1 MANNDSGEHIT
12 WRDMV
17 AHTADIVGDRTT
29 AKWLCEHASGC
40 DADEFRDILDEL
52 VSQRSGLHLDD
63 MVRRYL
69 GGEPLQYV
77 MGRWAFRHL
86 DVMVDQRVLIP
97 RPETEQIVDIVCE
110 YLAERKAPYV
120 IADLGTGS
128 GAIGLSLLQELPL
141 ESATVY
147 LTDVSVDAIDVARA
161 NAAGIGRPAAG
172 ARLCV
177 GEWFVALPHDIAGT
191 LDVVV
196 SNPPYI
202 AVGDAEVETSV
213 NEWEPHTALFAGDDG
228 LNDIRTIVRDAPQWL
243 RLNGLLV
250 VEMGYTQAAAVSQL
264 FADAGFV
271 NVQVHKDMA
280 GHDRFV
286 SGIRNS

>member
-12 WRDMV
+12 WRDML

-40 DADEFRDILDEL
+40 DADEFRDILDEF

-69 GGEPLQYV
+69 SGEPLQYV

-86 DVMVDQRVLIP
+86 DLLVDQRVLIP
-97 RPETEQIVDIVCE
+97 RPETEQIVDIVRE
-110 YLAERKAPYV
+110 YLADRTPPFV
-120 IADLGTGS
+120 VADLGTGS
-128 GAIGLSLLQELPL
+128 GAIGLSLLQELSL

-147 LTDVSVDAIDVARA
+147 MTDVSADALDVARA
-161 NAAGIGRPAAG
+161 NAAGIGRPAAH

-177 GEWFVALPHDIAGT
+177 GEWFHALPTDIAGT

-202 AVGDAEVETSV
+202 AVGDADVETSV
-213 NEWEPHTALFAGDDG
+213 NNWEPHTALYAGDDG
-228 LNDIRTIVRDAPQWL
+228 LTDIRTIVRDAPRWL
-243 RLNGLLV
+243 RPRGLLV
-250 VEMGYTQAAAVSQL
+250 VEMGYTQATAVSQL
-264 FADAGFV
+264 FTEAGFE
-271 NVQVHKDMA
+271 NVQVHTDMA

-286 SGIRNS
+286 SGMMNN

>member
-17 AHTADIVGDRTT
+17 AHTTEIVGDRTT

-40 DADEFRDILDEL
+40 DADEFRDILDEF

-69 GGEPLQYV
+69 SGEPLQYV

-86 DVMVDQRVLIP
+86 DLLVDQRVLIP
-97 RPETEQIVDIVCE
+97 RPETEQIVDIVRE
-110 YLAERKAPYV
+110 YLADRTPPFV

-147 LTDVSVDAIDVARA
+147 MTDTSADALDVARA

-177 GEWFVALPHDIAGT
+177 GKWFAALPHDIAGT

-202 AVGDAEVETSV
+202 AVGDADVETSV
-213 NEWEPHTALFAGDDG
+213 NNWEPHTALFAGTDG

-243 RLNGLLV
+243 RPHGLLV
-250 VEMGYTQAAAVSQL
+250 VEMGYTQARAVSQL
-264 FADAGFV
+264 FIDAGFT
-271 NVQVHKDMA
+271 NVRVHTDMA

-286 SGIRNS
+286 SGMKNN